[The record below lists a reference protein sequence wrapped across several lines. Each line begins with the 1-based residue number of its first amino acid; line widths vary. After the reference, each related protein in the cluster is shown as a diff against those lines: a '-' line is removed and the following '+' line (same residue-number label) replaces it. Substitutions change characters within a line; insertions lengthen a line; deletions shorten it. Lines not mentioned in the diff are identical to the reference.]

1 MNSELELLALMLAP
15 VASILSVYYL
25 VYMIKN
31 VGTRFN

>member
-1 MNSELELLALMLAP
+1 MNSEFELLALMLAP
-15 VASILSVYYL
+15 VASVLSIYYI

>member
-1 MNSELELLALMLAP
+1 MNSEFELLALMLAP

-31 VGTRFN
+31 VGMRFN